1 MEAIFKNIDLR
12 YEAGLPLLAQEA
24 GAPRDSGREEKM
36 KRLGYILRG
45 LDWKFIAAIVVI
57 AAATYFALR
66 FLR

>member
-1 MEAIFKNIDLR
+1 
-12 YEAGLPLLAQEA
+12 
-24 GAPRDSGREEKM
+24 M
-36 KRLGYILRG
+36 KRLAYILRG